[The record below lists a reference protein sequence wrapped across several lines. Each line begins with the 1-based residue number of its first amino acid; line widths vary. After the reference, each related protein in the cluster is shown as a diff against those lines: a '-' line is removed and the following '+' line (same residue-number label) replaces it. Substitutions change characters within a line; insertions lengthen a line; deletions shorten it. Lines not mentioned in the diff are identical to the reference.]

1 MFVLSSPYFKHL
13 FTPIDVGP
21 VKLRNRISVTPHAT
35 MFTSDAR
42 DNLPGELIATYCAER
57 AKGGAALVEISMAIV
72 SDETGQTAPDTAAH
86 FSHISGGHPM
96 ILTGRWPL
104 RATDPRI
111 VDGYSRIAKR
121 VHEHGGKCFIE
132 LASGGTNVGNDKGV
146 SSFPWPSRPIHALP
160 FTSQE
165 MSEEDI
171 ESQIEAY
178 GRGARFVRD
187 SGLDGVDL
195 HGTHGALIS
204 EFLSPVMN
212 KRTDKW
218 GGSLQNR
225 MRFVEEVIKRIRENV
240 GREIAV
246 GMRLMAYERFEGGAT
261 PKDAAEIARQ
271 LDGKLDWITADQG
284 YSPQQEAW
292 QAVPMYVESGY
303 NLEITDPIKSA
314 VKSTKVCIVGK
325 YVDATYAESLVA
337 SGRADIVAMTR
348 ALIADPELPNKAMSG
363 RLEEIRPCIGVLQDC
378 WGRMIRGLP
387 ISCTVNPAVSRE
399 KDWGIGTL
407 KEASVKKK
415 ILVVGGGV
423 AGLEFARLAAS
434 RGHKVVIYEKST
446 ASGGLALTA
455 ARLPGRENIRAI
467 VQWLSSEVK
476 KSGVEIKYG
485 LEITPD
491 PEVLQF
497 VLDEEKPD
505 SVVIATGSS
514 PIRTGFQPYT
524 MNEVKGWN
532 EPIVCT
538 EEDILEGKVKAG
550 NRAIIADTLSFIEAP
565 GIAEYLSKRGTKVEV
580 VTPLENIGLELDLYN
595 HLEHVMPR
603 LFAAGVRLSAYT
615 WVKRV
620 EGRRVTL
627 YNIYYERKT
636 RVEEVDHV
644 VFITGRTQNDLLY
657 RAFLSKIKD
666 VHLIG
671 DARLGGARIGNAMYD
686 ANELGRKI

>member
-1 MFVLSSPYFKHL
+1 MSTQFKHL
-13 FTPIDVGP
+13 FTPIEVGP

-42 DNLPGELIATYCAER
+42 DNLPGDMIATYCAER
-57 AKGGAALVEISMAIV
+57 AKGGAALIEISMAIV

-111 VDGYSRIAKR
+111 VEGYTKIAKS
-121 VHEHGGKCFIE
+121 VHEYGGKCFIE

-146 SSFPWPSRPIHALP
+146 SSFPWPSRPIHVLP

-165 MSEEDI
+165 MTEEDI
-171 ESQIEAY
+171 EAQIDAY
-178 GRGARFVRD
+178 GRGAKFVKD

-225 MRFVEEVIKRIRENV
+225 MRFLEEVIKRIRETV
-240 GREIAV
+240 GSDIAL
-246 GMRLMAYERFEGGAT
+246 GMRLIAYERFEGGTT
-261 PKDAAEIARQ
+261 PKDATEIARR

-303 NLEITDPIKSA
+303 NLEITDPIKS
-314 VKSTKVCIVGK
+314 VLKSTKVCIVGK
-325 YVDATYAESLVA
+325 YVDATYAESLLA
-337 SGRADIVAMTR
+337 SGRADVVAMTR

-363 RLEEIRPCIGVLQDC
+363 KLEEIRPCIGVLQDC

-387 ISCTVNPAVSRE
+387 ISCTVNPVVSRE
-399 KDWGIGTL
+399 KEWGIGTL
-407 KEASVKKK
+407 KEAATKKK
-415 ILVVGGGV
+415 ILVIGGGV
-423 AGLEFARLAAS
+423 AGLEFARLASS

-446 ASGGLALTA
+446 VSGGLALTA
-455 ARLPGRENIRAI
+455 AKLPGRENIRAI
-467 VQWLSSEVK
+467 VQWLSDEVK
-476 KSGVEIKYG
+476 KAGVDIKYG
-485 LEITPD
+485 LEVTTD
-491 PEVLQF
+491 PEVVNF

-505 SVVIATGSS
+505 AVVIATGSS

-524 MNEVKGWN
+524 MNEVKGWD
-532 EPIVCT
+532 ESIVCT
-538 EEDILEGKVKAG
+538 EQDILEGMVKPG
-550 NRAIIADTLSFIEAP
+550 EKAIIADTLSFVEAP
-565 GIAEYLSKRGTKVEV
+565 GLAEYLSKRGTKVEI
-580 VTPLENIGLELDLYN
+580 VTPLENVGLELDLYN

-603 LFAAGVRLSAYT
+603 VFSAGVKLSPYT
-615 WVKRV
+615 WIRRV
-620 EGRRVTL
+620 EGHRVTL
-627 YNIYYERKT
+627 YNIYYESDT
-636 RVEEVDHV
+636 RTEDVDNL
-644 VFITGRTQNDLLY
+644 VFITGRMQNASL
-657 RAFLSKIKD
+657 RAAFNGR
-666 VHLIG
+666 VNTHVIG